1 MDTDDFD
8 ASWINEEERFLDV
21 KHDLKREELEHIKI
35 HFCFLDVENAI
46 SKVTSTKYTFRN
58 ENNRD
63 DFNRVIPE
71 TDILSMIDSKKNDDL
86 RNYVFSDMLLFTVDI
101 DATHI
106 NTFNHSSGDCDF
118 LKQYSVVS
126 DVVCPPTI
134 FIFNSINSLYIL
146 LKEKLI
152 MKSILKTTNEKNKTR
167 KSVKFSDNVE
177 VVQKHKSRRK
187 I

>member
-8 ASWINEEERFLDV
+8 VSWINEEERFLAV
-21 KHDLKREELEHIKI
+21 KQDLKREELEYIKI
-35 HFCFLDVENAI
+35 HFCFLDVENEI
-46 SKVTSTKYTFRN
+46 SKITSMKYTFRN

-63 DFNRVIPE
+63 DFSRVIPE
-71 TDILSMIDSKKNDDL
+71 IEILSMIDSKKNDDL

-118 LKQYSVVS
+118 LKHYNVVS
-126 DVVCPPTI
+126 NVVCPPTI
-134 FIFNSINSLYIL
+134 FIFNSINGLYIL
-146 LKEKLI
+146 MKEKLI
-152 MKSILKTTNEKNKTR
+152 VKSILKMTTEKNKTR
-167 KSVKFSDNVE
+167 KSVKFSDNIE